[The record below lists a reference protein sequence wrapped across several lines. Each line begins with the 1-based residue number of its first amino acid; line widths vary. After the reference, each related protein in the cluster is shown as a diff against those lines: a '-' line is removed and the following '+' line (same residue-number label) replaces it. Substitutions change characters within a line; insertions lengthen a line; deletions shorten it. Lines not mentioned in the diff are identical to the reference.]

1 MVIIS
6 RQFARPRGLL
16 GRFIGRG
23 MARSNADFSRW
34 VVRELSEQERSGDG
48 PIAEIGS
55 GPGVGLE
62 EALKRFPRSRVW
74 GVDLSPEMA
83 SQARSR
89 NRMSVRAGRLS
100 LTVGGVDRLAEI
112 APIDLV
118 FANHVLYFWHEP
130 EAELR
135 RIRALIRPGGLLGLG
150 YQLKQNMPVMAQ
162 RYFPRDGHLLY
173 ESDDQVDGVLRGA
186 GFSSISHRVKGPVV
200 APEGRLAIAI
210 A

>member
-1 MVIIS
+1 MVNIS
-6 RQFARPRGLL
+6 RQFARPHGLL

-34 VVRELSEQERSGDG
+34 VVHELSEQQKSEDG
-48 PIAEIGS
+48 RIVEIGS

-62 EALKRFPRSRVW
+62 EALKQFPRSRLW

-89 NRMSVRAGRLS
+89 NRMSVSAGRLS
-100 LTVGGVDRLAEI
+100 LTVGGVARLAEI

-135 RIRALIRPGGLLGLG
+135 QIRAFLRPGGLLALG

-162 RYFPRDGHLLY
+162 KYFPLDGHLLY
-173 ESDDQVDGVLRGA
+173 ETNDQIDGVLRGA
-186 GFSSISHRVKGPVV
+186 GFSSISHRVKGPVA
-200 APEGRLAIAI
+200 APEGQLAIAI